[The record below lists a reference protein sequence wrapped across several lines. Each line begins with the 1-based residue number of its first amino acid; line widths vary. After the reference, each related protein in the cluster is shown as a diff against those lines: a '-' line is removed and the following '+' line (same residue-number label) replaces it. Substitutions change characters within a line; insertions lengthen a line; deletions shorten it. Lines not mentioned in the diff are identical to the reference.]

1 MYPRIDELHSF
12 VVLAGEL
19 HFGRASKRLF
29 VSQPALS
36 KQIRQLEEKVGGALF
51 TRTRRKV
58 EITEAGKVLLS
69 GAEKVLQNA
78 ESALSLAK
86 EAAAGRAGTLRIGFG
101 IASISELLPRTL
113 LRFRKTYSRVELKMR
128 DMSTPAQIAALLE
141 GNIDIGIVRL
151 PIAHT
156 ELESL
161 PLFHEQLVVATSGS
175 RPYSRRHG
183 LAGLRDQPF
192 VFFPRATSAT
202 LHDHVL
208 GLCRRAGFSPMIV
221 QEASELFTILNLV
234 RAGLGVSLVPSAARR
249 MGVPGVRF
257 HELRMPEAEWRIG
270 IAWSRFSDK
279 AELIS
284 RFVTTMRAVVC
295 REKVST
301 ISGRRRILCEL

>member
-1 MYPRIDELHSF
+1 MYLQVEELHSF
-12 VVLAGEL
+12 VVLADEL

-36 KQIRQLEEKVGGALF
+36 KQIRRLEEKVGGALF

-58 EITEAGKVLLS
+58 EITEAGRVLLAGADKVLREDE
-69 GAEKVLQNA
+69 A
-78 ESALSLAK
+78 ALNLAK
-86 EAAAGRAGTLRIGFG
+86 EAVLGRAGTLRIGFG
-101 IASISELLPRTL
+101 IASVSEILPRTI
-113 LRFRKTYSRVELKMR
+113 LRFRKTYSQVELKMR
-128 DMSTPAQIAALLE
+128 DMSTPAQIAALVE
-141 GNIDIGIVRL
+141 GSIDIGILRL

-156 ELESL
+156 ELDSL

-175 RPYSRRHG
+175 LSYNSRQG
-183 LAGLRDQPF
+183 LAALRNQPF

-208 GLCRRAGFSPMIV
+208 GLCRGAGFSPTIV

-249 MGVPGVRF
+249 MGVPGVWF
-257 HELRMPEAEWRIG
+257 HDLGLPEAKWRIG
-270 IAWSRFSDK
+270 IAWNRLSDK

-284 RFVTTMRAVVC
+284 RFVATTRSVVR

-301 ISGRRRILCEL
+301 ISR

>member
-1 MYPRIDELHSF
+1 MYLQVEELHSF
-12 VVLAGEL
+12 VVLADEL

-36 KQIRQLEEKVGGALF
+36 KQIRRLEEKVGGALF

-58 EITEAGKVLLS
+58 EITEAGRVLLAGADKVLREDE
-69 GAEKVLQNA
+69 A
-78 ESALSLAK
+78 ALSLAK
-86 EAAAGRAGTLRIGFG
+86 EAVLGRAGTLRIGFG
-101 IASISELLPRTL
+101 IASVCEILPRTI
-113 LRFRKTYSRVELKMR
+113 LRFRRTYSQVELKMR
-128 DMSTPAQIAALLE
+128 DMSTPAQIAALVE

-156 ELESL
+156 ELDSL
-161 PLFHEQLVVATSGS
+161 PLFYEQLVVATFESLS
-175 RPYSRRHG
+175 YNSKQG
-183 LAGLRDQPF
+183 LAALRNQPF

-202 LHDHVL
+202 LHDHVH
-208 GLCRRAGFSPMIV
+208 GLCRRAGFSPTIV

-249 MGVPGVRF
+249 LGVPGVRF
-257 HELRMPEAEWRIG
+257 HDLGVPEAKWRIG
-270 IAWSRFSDK
+270 IAWNRLSDK

-284 RFVTTMRAVVC
+284 RFVSTTRSVVR

-301 ISGRRRILCEL
+301 ISR

>member
-1 MYPRIDELHSF
+1 MYLQIEELHSF
-12 VVLAGEL
+12 VVLADEL

-36 KQIRQLEEKVGGALF
+36 KQIRRLEEKVGGALF

-58 EITEAGKVLLS
+58 EITEAGRVLLA
-69 GAEKVLQNA
+69 GADKLLREDEA
-78 ESALSLAK
+78 ALSLAR
-86 EAAAGRAGTLRIGFG
+86 EAVFGRAGTLRIGFG
-101 IASISELLPRTL
+101 IASVSEILPRTI
-113 LRFRKTYSRVELKMR
+113 LRFRKTYSQVELKMR
-128 DMSTPAQIAALLE
+128 DMSTPAQIAALVE

-156 ELESL
+156 ELDSL

-175 RPYSRRHG
+175 LSYNSRQG
-183 LAGLRDQPF
+183 LAALRDQPF

-208 GLCRRAGFSPMIV
+208 GLCRRAGFSPTIV

-257 HELRMPEAEWRIG
+257 HDLGVPEAKWRIG
-270 IAWSRFSDK
+270 IAWNRLSDK

-284 RFVTTMRAVVC
+284 RFVATTRSVVR
-295 REKVST
+295 REKVTALSK
-301 ISGRRRILCEL
+301 

>member
-1 MYPRIDELHSF
+1 MYLQVEELHSF
-12 VVLAGEL
+12 VVLADEL

-36 KQIRQLEEKVGGALF
+36 KQIRRLEEKVGGALF

-58 EITEAGKVLLS
+58 EITEAGRVLLAGADKVLREDE
-69 GAEKVLQNA
+69 A
-78 ESALSLAK
+78 ALSLAR
-86 EAAAGRAGTLRIGFG
+86 EAVLGRAGTLRIGFG
-101 IASISELLPRTL
+101 IASVSEILPRTI
-113 LRFRKTYSRVELKMR
+113 LRFRKTYSQVELKMR
-128 DMSTPAQIAALLE
+128 DMSTPAQIAALVE
-141 GNIDIGIVRL
+141 GNIDIVIVRL

-156 ELESL
+156 ELDSL

-175 RPYSRRHG
+175 LSYNSRQG
-183 LAGLRDQPF
+183 LAALRNQPF

-208 GLCRRAGFSPMIV
+208 GLCRRSGFSPTII

-257 HELRMPEAEWRIG
+257 HDLGVAEAKWRIG
-270 IAWSRFSDK
+270 IAWNRLSDK
-279 AELIS
+279 VELIS
-284 RFVTTMRAVVC
+284 RFVATTRSVVR
-295 REKVST
+295 REKVSA
-301 ISGRRRILCEL
+301 ISR

>member
-1 MYPRIDELHSF
+1 MYLQVEELHSF
-12 VVLAGEL
+12 VVLADEL

-36 KQIRQLEEKVGGALF
+36 KQIRRLEEKVGGALF

-58 EITEAGKVLLS
+58 EITEAGRVLLAGADKVLREDE
-69 GAEKVLQNA
+69 A
-78 ESALSLAK
+78 ALNLAK
-86 EAAAGRAGTLRIGFG
+86 EAVLGRAGTLRIGFG
-101 IASISELLPRTL
+101 IASVSEILPRTI
-113 LRFRKTYSRVELKMR
+113 LRFRKTYSQVELKMR
-128 DMSTPAQIAALLE
+128 DMSTPAQIAALVE
-141 GNIDIGIVRL
+141 GSIDIGIVRL

-156 ELESL
+156 ELDSL

-175 RPYSRRHG
+175 LSYNSRQG
-183 LAGLRDQPF
+183 LAALRNQPF

-208 GLCRRAGFSPMIV
+208 GLCRGAGFSPTIV
-221 QEASELFTILNLV
+221 QEASELFTMLNLV

-257 HELRMPEAEWRIG
+257 HDLGLPEAKWRIG
-270 IAWSRFSDK
+270 IAWNRLSDK

-284 RFVTTMRAVVC
+284 RFVATTRSVV
-295 REKVST
+295 RRQKVST
-301 ISGRRRILCEL
+301 IAR

>member
-1 MYPRIDELHSF
+1 MYLQVEELHSF
-12 VVLAGEL
+12 VVLADEL

-29 VSQPALS
+29 LSQPALS
-36 KQIRQLEEKVGGALF
+36 KQIRRLEEKVGGALF

-58 EITEAGKVLLS
+58 EITEAGRVLLAGADKVLREDE
-69 GAEKVLQNA
+69 A
-78 ESALSLAK
+78 ALNLAK
-86 EAAAGRAGTLRIGFG
+86 EAVLGRAGTLRIGFG
-101 IASISELLPRTL
+101 IASVSEILPRTI
-113 LRFRKTYSRVELKMR
+113 LRFRKTYAQVELKMR
-128 DMSTPAQIAALLE
+128 DMSTPAQIAALVE
-141 GNIDIGIVRL
+141 GSIDIGIVRL

-156 ELESL
+156 ELDSL

-175 RPYSRRHG
+175 LSYNSRQG
-183 LAGLRDQPF
+183 LAALRNQPF

-208 GLCRRAGFSPMIV
+208 GLCRGAGFSPTIV
-221 QEASELFTILNLV
+221 QEASELFTMLNLV

-257 HELRMPEAEWRIG
+257 HDLGLPEAKWRIG
-270 IAWSRFSDK
+270 IAWNRLSDK

-284 RFVTTMRAVVC
+284 RFVATTRSVVR

-301 ISGRRRILCEL
+301 ISS

>member
-1 MYPRIDELHSF
+1 MYLQVEELHSF
-12 VVLAGEL
+12 VVLADEL

-36 KQIRQLEEKVGGALF
+36 KQIRRLEEKVGGALF

-58 EITEAGKVLLS
+58 EITEAGRVLLAGADKVLREDE
-69 GAEKVLQNA
+69 A
-78 ESALSLAK
+78 ALSLAK
-86 EAAAGRAGTLRIGFG
+86 EAVLGRAGTLRIGFG
-101 IASISELLPRTL
+101 IASVSEILPRTI
-113 LRFRKTYSRVELKMR
+113 LRFRKTYSQVELKMR
-128 DMSTPAQIAALLE
+128 DMSTPAQIAALVE
-141 GNIDIGIVRL
+141 GSIDIGIVRL

-156 ELESL
+156 ELDSL

-175 RPYSRRHG
+175 LSYNSRQG
-183 LAGLRDQPF
+183 LAALRNQPF

-208 GLCRRAGFSPMIV
+208 GLCRGAGFSPTIV

-257 HELRMPEAEWRIG
+257 HDLGLPEAKWRIG
-270 IAWSRFSDK
+270 IAWNRLSDK

-284 RFVTTMRAVVC
+284 RFVATTRSVVR

-301 ISGRRRILCEL
+301 ISS

>member
-1 MYPRIDELHSF
+1 MYLQVEELHSF
-12 VVLAGEL
+12 VVLADEL

-36 KQIRQLEEKVGGALF
+36 KQIRRLEEKVGGALF

-58 EITEAGKVLLS
+58 EITEAGRVLLAGADKVLREDE
-69 GAEKVLQNA
+69 A
-78 ESALSLAK
+78 ALNLAK
-86 EAAAGRAGTLRIGFG
+86 EAVLGRAGTLRIGFG
-101 IASISELLPRTL
+101 IASVSEILPRTI
-113 LRFRKTYSRVELKMR
+113 LRFRKTYSQVELKMR
-128 DMSTPAQIAALLE
+128 DMSTPAQIVALVE
-141 GNIDIGIVRL
+141 GSIDIGILRL

-156 ELESL
+156 ELDSL

-175 RPYSRRHG
+175 LSYNSRQG
-183 LAGLRDQPF
+183 LAALRNQPF

-208 GLCRRAGFSPMIV
+208 GLCRGAGFSPTIV

-257 HELRMPEAEWRIG
+257 HDLGLPEAKWRIG
-270 IAWSRFSDK
+270 IAWNRLSDK
-279 AELIS
+279 VELIS
-284 RFVTTMRAVVC
+284 RFVATTRSVVR

-301 ISGRRRILCEL
+301 ISR

>member
-1 MYPRIDELHSF
+1 MYLQVEELHSF
-12 VVLAGEL
+12 VVLADEL

-36 KQIRQLEEKVGGALF
+36 KQIRRLEEKVGGALF

-58 EITEAGKVLLS
+58 EITEAGRVLLAGADKVLREDE
-69 GAEKVLQNA
+69 A
-78 ESALSLAK
+78 ALSLAR
-86 EAAAGRAGTLRIGFG
+86 EAVLGRAGTLRIGFG
-101 IASISELLPRTL
+101 IASVSEILPRTI
-113 LRFRKTYSRVELKMR
+113 LRFRKTYSQVELKMR
-128 DMSTPAQIAALLE
+128 DMSTPAQIAALVE

-156 ELESL
+156 ELDSL

-175 RPYSRRHG
+175 LSYNSRQG
-183 LAGLRDQPF
+183 LAALRNQPF

-208 GLCRRAGFSPMIV
+208 GLCRRAGFSPTIV

-257 HELRMPEAEWRIG
+257 HDLGVPEAKWRIG
-270 IAWSRFSDK
+270 IAWNRLSDK

-284 RFVTTMRAVVC
+284 RFVATTRSVVR
-295 REKVST
+295 REKVSA
-301 ISGRRRILCEL
+301 ISR

>member
-1 MYPRIDELHSF
+1 MYLQVEELHSF
-12 VVLAGEL
+12 VVLADEL

-36 KQIRQLEEKVGGALF
+36 KQIRRLEEKVGGTLF

-58 EITEAGKVLLS
+58 EITEAGRVLLAGADKVLREDE
-69 GAEKVLQNA
+69 A
-78 ESALSLAK
+78 ALSLAR
-86 EAAAGRAGTLRIGFG
+86 EAVLGRAGTLRIGFG
-101 IASISELLPRTL
+101 IASVSEILPRTI
-113 LRFRKTYSRVELKMR
+113 LRFRKTYSQVELKMR
-128 DMSTPAQIAALLE
+128 DMSTPAQIAALVE

-156 ELESL
+156 ELDSL

-175 RPYSRRHG
+175 LSYNSRQG
-183 LAGLRDQPF
+183 LAALRNQPF

-208 GLCRRAGFSPMIV
+208 GLCRRAGFSPTIV

-257 HELRMPEAEWRIG
+257 HDLGCRKQNGGLVSPGIG
-270 IAWSRFSDK
+270 SRTRQS
-279 AELIS
+279 
-284 RFVTTMRAVVC
+284 
-295 REKVST
+295 
-301 ISGRRRILCEL
+301 

>member
-1 MYPRIDELHSF
+1 MYLQVEELHSF
-12 VVLAGEL
+12 VVLADEL

-36 KQIRQLEEKVGGALF
+36 KQIRRLEEKVGGALF

-58 EITEAGKVLLS
+58 EITEAGRVLLAGADKVLREDE
-69 GAEKVLQNA
+69 A
-78 ESALSLAK
+78 ALSLAK
-86 EAAAGRAGTLRIGFG
+86 EAVLGRAGTLRIGFG
-101 IASISELLPRTL
+101 IASVSEILPRTI
-113 LRFRKTYSRVELKMR
+113 LRFRKTYSQVELKMR
-128 DMSTPAQIAALLE
+128 DMSTPAQIAALVV

-156 ELESL
+156 ELDSL

-175 RPYSRRHG
+175 LSYNSRQG
-183 LAGLRDQPF
+183 LAALRNQPF

-208 GLCRRAGFSPMIV
+208 GLCRRSGFSPTII

-257 HELRMPEAEWRIG
+257 HDLGVAEAKWRIG
-270 IAWSRFSDK
+270 IAWNRLSDK
-279 AELIS
+279 VELIS
-284 RFVTTMRAVVC
+284 RFVATTRSVVR
-295 REKVST
+295 REKVSA
-301 ISGRRRILCEL
+301 ISR

>member
-1 MYPRIDELHSF
+1 MYLQVEELHSF
-12 VVLAGEL
+12 VVLVDEL

-36 KQIRQLEEKVGGALF
+36 KQIRKLEDKVGGALF

-58 EITEAGKVLLS
+58 EITEAGRVLLAGADKVLREDE
-69 GAEKVLQNA
+69 A
-78 ESALSLAK
+78 ALSLAR
-86 EAAAGRAGTLRIGFG
+86 ETVLGRAGTLRIGFG
-101 IASISELLPRTL
+101 IASVSEILPRTI

-156 ELESL
+156 ELDSL

-175 RPYSRRHG
+175 LSYNSRQG
-183 LAGLRDQPF
+183 LAALRNQPF

-208 GLCRRAGFSPMIV
+208 GLCRRSGFSPTVV

-257 HELRMPEAEWRIG
+257 HDLGVPEAKWRIG
-270 IAWSRFSDK
+270 IAWNRISDK

-284 RFVTTMRAVVC
+284 RFVATTRSVVR
-295 REKVST
+295 REKVSA
-301 ISGRRRILCEL
+301 ISR

>member
-1 MYPRIDELHSF
+1 MYLQVEELHSF
-12 VVLAGEL
+12 VVLADEL

-36 KQIRQLEEKVGGALF
+36 KQIRRLEEKVGGALF

-58 EITEAGKVLLS
+58 EITEAGRVLLAGADKVLREDE
-69 GAEKVLQNA
+69 A
-78 ESALSLAK
+78 ALSLAK
-86 EAAAGRAGTLRIGFG
+86 EAVLGRAGTLRIGFG
-101 IASISELLPRTL
+101 IASVSEILPRTI
-113 LRFRKTYSRVELKMR
+113 LRFRKTYSQVELKMR
-128 DMSTPAQIAALLE
+128 DMSTPAQIAALVE
-141 GNIDIGIVRL
+141 GSIDIGIVRL

-156 ELESL
+156 ELDSL

-175 RPYSRRHG
+175 LSYNSRPG
-183 LAGLRDQPF
+183 LAALRNQPF

-208 GLCRRAGFSPMIV
+208 GLCRGAGFSPTIV

-257 HELRMPEAEWRIG
+257 HDLGLPEAKWRIG
-270 IAWSRFSDK
+270 IAWNRLSDK
-279 AELIS
+279 VELIS
-284 RFVTTMRAVVC
+284 RFVATTRSVVR

-301 ISGRRRILCEL
+301 ISR

>member
-1 MYPRIDELHSF
+1 MYLQVEELHSF
-12 VVLAGEL
+12 VVLADEL

-36 KQIRQLEEKVGGALF
+36 KQIRRLEEKVGGALF

-58 EITEAGKVLLS
+58 EITEAGRVLLAGADKVLREDE
-69 GAEKVLQNA
+69 A
-78 ESALSLAK
+78 ALNLAK
-86 EAAAGRAGTLRIGFG
+86 EAVLGRAGTLRIGFG
-101 IASISELLPRTL
+101 IASVSEILPRTI
-113 LRFRKTYSRVELKMR
+113 LRFRKTYSQVELKMR
-128 DMSTPAQIAALLE
+128 DMSTPAQIAALVE
-141 GNIDIGIVRL
+141 GSIDIGIVRL

-156 ELESL
+156 ELDSL

-175 RPYSRRHG
+175 LSYNSRQG
-183 LAGLRDQPF
+183 LAALRNQPF

-208 GLCRRAGFSPMIV
+208 GLCRRSGFSPTIV

-257 HELRMPEAEWRIG
+257 HDLGLPEAKWRIG
-270 IAWSRFSDK
+270 IAWNRLSDK

-284 RFVTTMRAVVC
+284 RFVATTRSVV
-295 REKVST
+295 RRQKVST
-301 ISGRRRILCEL
+301 IAR

>member
-1 MYPRIDELHSF
+1 MYLQVEELHSL
-12 VVLAGEL
+12 VVLADEL

-36 KQIRQLEEKVGGALF
+36 KQIRRLEEKVGGALF

-58 EITEAGKVLLS
+58 EITEAGRVLLAGADKVLREDE
-69 GAEKVLQNA
+69 A
-78 ESALSLAK
+78 ALSLAK
-86 EAAAGRAGTLRIGFG
+86 EAVLGRAGTLRIGFG
-101 IASISELLPRTL
+101 IASVSEILPRTI
-113 LRFRKTYSRVELKMR
+113 LRFRKTYAQVELKMR
-128 DMSTPAQIAALLE
+128 DMSTPAQIAALVE
-141 GNIDIGIVRL
+141 GSIDIGIVRL

-156 ELESL
+156 ELDSL

-175 RPYSRRHG
+175 LSYNSRQG
-183 LAGLRDQPF
+183 LAALRNQPF

-208 GLCRRAGFSPMIV
+208 GLCRGAGFSPTIV
-221 QEASELFTILNLV
+221 QEASELFTMLNLV

-257 HELRMPEAEWRIG
+257 HDLGLPEAKWRIG
-270 IAWSRFSDK
+270 IAWNRLSDK

-284 RFVTTMRAVVC
+284 RFVATTRSVVR

-301 ISGRRRILCEL
+301 ISS

>member
-1 MYPRIDELHSF
+1 MYLQVEELHSF
-12 VVLAGEL
+12 VVLADEL
-19 HFGRASKRLF
+19 HFGRASQRLF

-36 KQIRQLEEKVGGALF
+36 KQIRRLEEKVGGALF

-58 EITEAGKVLLS
+58 EITEAGRVLLAGADKVLREDE
-69 GAEKVLQNA
+69 A
-78 ESALSLAK
+78 ALSLAK
-86 EAAAGRAGTLRIGFG
+86 EAVLGRAGTLRIGFG
-101 IASISELLPRTL
+101 IASVSEILPRTI
-113 LRFRKTYSRVELKMR
+113 LRFRKTYSQVELKMR
-128 DMSTPAQIAALLE
+128 DMSTPAQIAALVE
-141 GNIDIGIVRL
+141 GSIDIGIVRL

-156 ELESL
+156 ELDSL

-175 RPYSRRHG
+175 LSYNSRQG
-183 LAGLRDQPF
+183 LAALRNQPF

-208 GLCRRAGFSPMIV
+208 GLCRGAGFSPTIV

-257 HELRMPEAEWRIG
+257 HDLGLPEAKWRIG
-270 IAWSRFSDK
+270 IAWNRLSDK

-284 RFVTTMRAVVC
+284 RFVATTRSVVR

-301 ISGRRRILCEL
+301 ISR

>member
-1 MYPRIDELHSF
+1 MYLQVEELHSF
-12 VVLAGEL
+12 VVLADEL

-36 KQIRQLEEKVGGALF
+36 KQIRRLEEKVGGALF

-58 EITEAGKVLLS
+58 EITEAGRVLLAGADKVLRENE
-69 GAEKVLQNA
+69 A
-78 ESALSLAK
+78 ALNLAK
-86 EAAAGRAGTLRIGFG
+86 EAVLGRAGTLRIGFG
-101 IASISELLPRTL
+101 IASVSEILPRTI
-113 LRFRKTYSRVELKMR
+113 LRFRKTYSQVALKMR
-128 DMSTPAQIAALLE
+128 DMSTPAQIAALVD
-141 GNIDIGIVRL
+141 GSIDIGIVRL

-156 ELESL
+156 ELDSL
-161 PLFHEQLVVATSGS
+161 PLFHEQLVVASSGS
-175 RPYSRRHG
+175 LSYNSRQG
-183 LAGLRDQPF
+183 LAALRNQPF

-208 GLCRRAGFSPMIV
+208 GLCRGAGFSPTIV

-257 HELRMPEAEWRIG
+257 HDLGLPEAKWQIG
-270 IAWSRFSDK
+270 IAWNRLSDK

-284 RFVTTMRAVVC
+284 RFVATTRSVVR

-301 ISGRRRILCEL
+301 ISS

>member
-1 MYPRIDELHSF
+1 MYVEIDELHAF

-36 KQIRQLEEKVGGALF
+36 KQIRRLEEKVGGSLF

-58 EITEAGKVLLS
+58 EITEAGRVLLA
-69 GAEKVLQNA
+69 GAESVLRNA
-78 ESALSLAK
+78 SAALTLARD
-86 EAAAGRAGTLRIGFG
+86 AAQGRAGTLRIGFG
-101 IASISELLPRTL
+101 IASVSEILPRTI
-113 LRFRKTYSRVELKMR
+113 LRFRKTYPQVELKMR

-141 GNIDIGIVRL
+141 GSIDIGIVRL

-156 ELESL
+156 ELDSL
-161 PLFHEQLVVATSGS
+161 PLFHEHLVVVTSGS
-175 RPYSRRHG
+175 LPYSSRQG
-183 LAGLRDQPF
+183 LAALRNQPF

-208 GLCRRAGFSPMIV
+208 GLCRRAGFSPTVV

-257 HELRMPEAEWRIG
+257 HELGTPEARWRIG
-270 IAWSRFSDK
+270 IAWNRVSDK

-284 RFVTTMRAVVC
+284 RFVATIRSVVR
-295 REKVST
+295 REKVSAT
-301 ISGRRRILCEL
+301 SR

>member
-1 MYPRIDELHSF
+1 VL
-12 VVLAGEL
+12 LAG
-19 HFGRASKRLF
+19 AD
-29 VSQPALS
+29 
-36 KQIRQLEEKVGGALF
+36 
-51 TRTRRKV
+51 
-58 EITEAGKVLLS
+58 KVLREDE
-69 GAEKVLQNA
+69 A
-78 ESALSLAK
+78 ALSLAR
-86 EAAAGRAGTLRIGFG
+86 ETVLGRAGTLRIGFG
-101 IASISELLPRTL
+101 IASVSEILPRTI

-156 ELESL
+156 ELDSL

-175 RPYSRRHG
+175 LSYNSRQG
-183 LAGLRDQPF
+183 LAALRNQPF

-208 GLCRRAGFSPMIV
+208 GLCRRSGFSPTVV

-257 HELRMPEAEWRIG
+257 HDLGVPEAKWRIG
-270 IAWSRFSDK
+270 IAWNRISDK

-284 RFVTTMRAVVC
+284 RFVATTRSVVR
-295 REKVST
+295 REKVSA
-301 ISGRRRILCEL
+301 ISR

>member
-1 MYPRIDELHSF
+1 MYLQVEELHSF
-12 VVLAGEL
+12 VVLADEL

-36 KQIRQLEEKVGGALF
+36 KQIRRLEEKVGGALF

-58 EITEAGKVLLS
+58 EITEAGRVLLAGADKVLREDE
-69 GAEKVLQNA
+69 A
-78 ESALSLAK
+78 ALSLAK
-86 EAAAGRAGTLRIGFG
+86 EAVLGRAGTLRIGFG
-101 IASISELLPRTL
+101 IASVSEILPRTI
-113 LRFRKTYSRVELKMR
+113 LRFRKTYSQVELKMR
-128 DMSTPAQIAALLE
+128 DMSTPAQIAALVE
-141 GNIDIGIVRL
+141 GSIDIGIVRL

-156 ELESL
+156 ELDSL

-175 RPYSRRHG
+175 LSYNSRPG
-183 LAGLRDQPF
+183 LAALRNQPF

-208 GLCRRAGFSPMIV
+208 GLCRGAGFSPTIV

-257 HELRMPEAEWRIG
+257 HDLGLPEAKWRIG
-270 IAWSRFSDK
+270 IAWNRLSDK

-284 RFVTTMRAVVC
+284 RFVATTRSVV
-295 REKVST
+295 RRQKVST
-301 ISGRRRILCEL
+301 IAR